1 MRKLYFSNIVAFLFL
16 FATSVFAQSEHHS
29 ATPATADSTVAVH
42 GVEATAEHAAGAEA
56 HEEGKV
62 DLGHMIMHHIA
73 DDHKWEF
80 AHGVG
85 VHLPVIAYTKD
96 GVKVFSSSKLED
108 EHGNPV
114 AYEGLI
120 LEHGKL
126 HAEDGSHVLDL
137 SITKNVASLL
147 ISAVLLL
154 LIFISIGNA
163 YKERGTKAPKGLQ
176 SWLEPIII
184 FIRDE
189 VVKNSIGEKH
199 YRRFLPYLLT
209 LFFFIWIN
217 NLLGLLPGGANVTGN
232 IAVTLVLSVLTLL
245 ITNLNGKSTYWGH
258 IFAMPGVP
266 KWLLVILTPVEIIGV
281 FTKPVSLMI
290 RLFANI
296 TAGHI
301 IMLSFIGLIF
311 ILKIWMVTPVISVF
325 AVFMNIIELL
335 VAFLQAFIFTLLTAS
350 YIGSAVEE
358 HHHDDHH

>member
-1 MRKLYFSNIVAFLFL
+1 MRKLYFSNILAFLFL

-29 ATPATADSTVAVH
+29 ESPVTADSSVAPH
-42 GVEATAEHAAGAEA
+42 AVEATAEHVVGGEA

-80 AHGVG
+80 AHGVAIY
-85 VHLPVIAYTKD
+85 LPCIVYAEKA
-96 GVKVFSSSKLED
+96 GLQVFSSSNLED
-108 EHGNPV
+108 AHGNAV
-114 AYEGLI
+114 AYNGLV
-120 LEHGKL
+120 LEHGKI

-147 ISAVLLL
+147 ISAVLMIV
-154 LIFISIGNA
+154 IFFSVAKA
-163 YKERGTKAPKGLQ
+163 YKERNGKAPKGFQ
-176 SWLEPIII
+176 SLIEPIII

-189 VVKNSIGEKH
+189 VVKANIGEKH

-232 IAVTLVLSVLTLL
+232 IAVTMVLAVITFL

-266 KWLLVILTPVEIIGV
+266 KWLLIILTPVEIIGI
-281 FTKPVSLMI
+281 FTKPISLMI

-311 ILKIWMVTPVISVF
+311 ILKVWAVTPVVTVF
-325 AVFMNIIELL
+325 AVFMNVIELL
-335 VAFLQAFIFTLLTAS
+335 VAFLQAFIFTMLASS

-358 HHHDDHH
+358 HHH